1 MSDDRRRVRADD
13 QDPEAGDP
21 RLDYAEERKTFT
33 DAELALAKRRY
44 EKWLERRG

>member
-1 MSDDRRRVRADD
+1 MTADEFDARADD